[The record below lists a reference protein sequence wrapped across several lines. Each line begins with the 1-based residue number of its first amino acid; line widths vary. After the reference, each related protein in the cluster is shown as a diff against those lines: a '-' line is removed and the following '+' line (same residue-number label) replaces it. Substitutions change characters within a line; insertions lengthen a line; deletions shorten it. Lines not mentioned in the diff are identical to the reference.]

1 MPTPLPLFT
10 RYVFVVLAVVV
21 LALLAFKLLPLL
33 LLIFAGI
40 VLASALSAAA
50 SPLERR
56 LRLNRTWAVTLVFL
70 LFLVLVIAGL
80 SFFGVQLA
88 AQMEELVS
96 AVTDAYQKVRAYL
109 QGSRFFSTLL
119 DGAQAAPDPAA
130 LMRVARETVT
140 VFGGLADLVLVLVL
154 TVYLAAD
161 PRTYRNGFLA
171 LLPPRLRGD
180 VGDALDAS
188 GRALRRWLAGQL
200 VAMVSVGVCIGLGLW
215 IVGVPLG
222 PALGILY
229 GVFDFVPFV
238 GPLLAA
244 VPGLLIA
251 FAQGPEVA
259 LYALGVYV
267 VVQFIEGHVVV
278 PIVQKRAVALPPALT
293 LVAIVAFGLIFGIAG
308 LLFAVPLTV
317 VTVTLVQRLYVAK
330 LSPA

>member
-1 MPTPLPLFT
+1 MPPPLPLFS

-21 LALLAFKLLPLL
+21 LGLLVSRLLPVLVL
-33 LLIFAGI
+33 VFAGI
-40 VLASALSAAA
+40 VLASALSAGA
-50 SPLERR
+50 SPLQRR
-56 LRLNRTWAVTLVFL
+56 LHLDRTWAVTLVFV
-70 LFLVLVIAGL
+70 LFLLLVIAGL

-88 AQMEELVS
+88 GQMEDLVS

-109 QGSRFFSTLL
+109 QGSRFFSTVL

-130 LMRVARETVT
+130 FMRVAKETVT
-140 VFGGLADLVLVLVL
+140 VFGGLADLVLVVVL

-161 PRTYRNGFLA
+161 PDTYRNGLLA

-180 VGDALDAS
+180 VGGALDAS
-188 GRALRRWLAGQL
+188 GVALRRWLAGQL
-200 VAMVSVGVCIGLGLW
+200 VAMVVVGVCIGLGLW
-215 IVGVPLG
+215 AVGVPLAA
-222 PALGILY
+222 ALGILS
-229 GVFDFVPFV
+229 GVLDFVPFV

-244 VPGLLIA
+244 IPGMLIA
-251 FAQGPEVA
+251 FAQGPQVA

-267 VVQFIEGHVVV
+267 AVQFIEGHLVV

-293 LVAIVAFGLIFGIAG
+293 LVAIVAFGLLFGVAG

-330 LSPA
+330 LSRP